1 MITLYLTA
9 KLTSVENAILFS
21 KDLTEKLKEFE
32 VTTQIFNKFC
42 SVCRIFKHIIST
54 IINEDLDLVS
64 KIRFEI
70 HSGSMFQD
78 EEWLYR
84 ELDILIHDLHKSSI
98 EFSLTKHT

>member
-42 SVCRIFKHIIST
+42 SVCRIFTST
-54 IINEDLDLVS
+54 ILPSIDSENNLRS

-84 ELDILIHDLHKSSI
+84 ELYILIHDLHKSSI